1 MLKYFTSLLFLF
13 FFAANPKEIK
23 PTESFPSIETEFP
36 LLWKTKMGCASFRSN
51 IIVNK
56 DELIIGSNGTNFMDY
71 NIFDKQSGVYRINR
85 VSGRINKLIANQSF
99 GDMDVNG
106 VLQLDNK
113 LYFGNDNEEFLCTSF
128 DGDIIFR
135 NATSGDIEHEP
146 VLINN
151 KGINSIVYASER
163 GEIRAISPSTGNTI
177 WSYYTP
183 DFTGWKP
190 GDNRIVF
197 KIGSYF
203 SNTSSFFTKPL
214 LIDINKDGV
223 MDLVYLTFDNKLY
236 AINGT
241 NGHLLWLLNSDS
253 KMNYMCTIV
262 GNADQKKIQII
273 SSEVDSAQTYSSHL
287 LTIDLRGKI
296 VKSEKLN
303 SGYEYYDA
311 SSLNA
316 IPFSNG
322 SAIMCTRNALLISDG
337 KNNYKSIDR
346 TIEYSRKDYFS
357 EKMLT
362 DIRNSRDA
370 TLGDKLFT
378 YQGSEKTVIVL
389 NQWDVT
395 DEGTGFIELVSLD
408 QEKVLKRFKINAYS
422 EMPPVICDVNKD
434 GYLDLLIN
442 SKDGFLYCYNL
453 KVKG

>member
-1 MLKYFTSLLFLF
+1 MLKYLAILLFLF
-13 FFAANPKEIK
+13 FFGASPRQIK
-23 PTESFPSIETEFP
+23 PTESFPAIESEFP
-36 LLWKTKMGCASFRSN
+36 LLWKTKMGCASFRTN

-56 DELIIGSNGTNFMDY
+56 DELIIGSNGSSFMDH

-85 VSGRINKLIANQSF
+85 VTGRINKLIANQAF

-113 LYFGNDNEEFLCTSF
+113 LYFGNDNEEFLCTSI

-135 NATSGDIEHEP
+135 NSTSGDIEHEP

-151 KGINSIVYASER
+151 NGTPAIVYASER
-163 GEIRAISPSTGNTI
+163 GEVRAISPSTGITI

-183 DFTGWKP
+183 DFKGWKP
-190 GDNRIVF
+190 GDNRMIF

-223 MDLVYLTFDNKLY
+223 MDLVYLTYDNKLY
-236 AINGT
+236 AINGA

-253 KMNYMCTIV
+253 KMNYMFTIV
-262 GNADQKKIQII
+262 GNADQKKIQMI
-273 SSEVDSAQTYSSHL
+273 SSEIDSAQTYSSHL

-311 SSLNA
+311 NSLNA
-316 IPFSNG
+316 IPFTNG

-337 KNNYKSIDR
+337 KKNYKSIDR
-346 TIEYSRKDYFS
+346 TIEYLRKEYFS
-357 EKMLT
+357 DSIVT

-370 TLGDKLFT
+370 TIGDKVFS
-378 YQGSEKTVIVL
+378 YEGSKKTVIVL

-395 DEGTGFIELVSLD
+395 QEMTGFIELVSLD
-408 QEKVLKRFKINAYS
+408 QQKVLKRFKINAYS
-422 EMPPVICDVNKD
+422 EMPPVICDANKD

-453 KVKG
+453 KVKE